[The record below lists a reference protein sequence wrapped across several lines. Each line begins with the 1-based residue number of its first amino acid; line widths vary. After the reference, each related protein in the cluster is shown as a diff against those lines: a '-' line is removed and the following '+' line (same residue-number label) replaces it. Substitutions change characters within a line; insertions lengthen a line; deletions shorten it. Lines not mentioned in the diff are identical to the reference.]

1 MNIVIKNSINELNKI
16 FLRKKSIFF
25 LSLTAIITLFFSIGL
40 NFFQNKFGITA
51 VIGSNYPIAV
61 LGFFVKIFLP
71 LFIFLASADLLS
83 GELQH
88 KTLKL
93 SITRP
98 ISRFK
103 IYLSKNLAIVA
114 YAIICL
120 LIVFIVSNLGAMF
133 FSVKGDLVSGILRSF
148 AAYVIDII
156 PIAVLTITAVFI
168 AQFFKSSST
177 ALISCIFIYI
187 ALYFLSMFFPMVL
200 RLSFTNYL
208 DLHVLW
214 LSGNIGILKIINT
227 LMMIVSYGIIFF
239 STGFYF
245 FDKRNL

>member
-1 MNIVIKNSINELNKI
+1 MNIVIKNSINELNKM
-16 FLRKKSIFF
+16 FLRKKNVFF
-25 LSLTAIITLFFSIGL
+25 LSLTAIITLFFSIVL
-40 NFFQNKFGITA
+40 NLFQNKFGITA
-51 VIGSNYPIAV
+51 VIGSNYSIAV

-71 LFIFLASADLLS
+71 LFIFLASADVLS

-103 IYLSKNLAIVA
+103 IYLSKNLAIAA
-114 YAIICL
+114 YTIIYL
-120 LIVFIVSNLGAMF
+120 LAVFIISNLGALF
-133 FSVKGDLVSGILRSF
+133 FSVKGDMVSGILRSF
-148 AAYVIDII
+148 AAYAIDII
-156 PIAVLTITAVFI
+156 PCVVLTTTAVFI

-177 ALISCIFIYI
+177 ALISSIFIYI

-214 LSGNIGILKIINT
+214 LSGSVGVLKIINT
-227 LMMIVSYGIIFF
+227 LMMVVSYGIIFF
-239 STGFYF
+239 SAGFYF

>member
-16 FLRKKSIFF
+16 FLRKKNVFF
-25 LSLTAIITLFFSIGL
+25 LSLTAIITFLLSIGVNL
-40 NFFQNKFGITA
+40 FQSKVGITA
-51 VIGSNYPIAV
+51 VIGSNYSIAV

-71 LFIFLASADLLS
+71 LFIFLAAADLFS

-93 SITRP
+93 SLTRP

-103 IYLSKNLAIVA
+103 VYLSKNLAIGT
-114 YAIICL
+114 YAIINL
-120 LIVFIVSNLGAMF
+120 LVVFIVSNLGAMF
-133 FSVKGDLVSGILRSF
+133 FRVKGDILIGIIRSF
-148 AAYVIDII
+148 AAYAIDII
-156 PIAVLTITAVFI
+156 PALVFTIAAVFI

-177 ALISCIFIYI
+177 ALISSIFIYI

-208 DLHVLW
+208 DLHVIV
-214 LSGNIGILKIINT
+214 LSGNISILKIINT
-227 LMMIVSYGIIFF
+227 LMMVISYGIIFF
-239 STGFYF
+239 SAGFYF
-245 FDKRNL
+245 FDKKNL